1 MSMEDTCRTP
11 LHEAIS
17 NKDYATAMD
26 ILEEEIVDVN
36 ALDSRHNTAMVYFLR
51 RIRNRKRGISYM
63 EMSTYQVFMNHSR
76 IDLEVLS
83 ETGRSIRS
91 YVIEMNI
98 FELYSI
104 LFSHHKWMYEDLFLS
119 MRYNNKE
126 VFQFLLDYFIKND
139 FPLNEFDEIDRT
151 PFEVAIECEDIYYFE
166 SLCKV
171 HAPLSRM
178 AVFRITMRKKQEHI
192 TLIRQ
197 YYTCSTNNDDLYS
210 YATMKLEAL
219 DLDLDLNL
227 NLEQEEPTLAA
238 IELYE

>member
-1 MSMEDTCRTP
+1 MEDTCRTL

-17 NKDYATAMD
+17 NKDYVTAID

-36 ALDSRHNTAMVYFLR
+36 ALDWKHNTAMVYFLR
-51 RIRNRKRGISYM
+51 RIRNRRTEISNI
-63 EMSTYQVFMNHSR
+63 ELCTYHAFMNHKK

-83 ETGRSIRS
+83 ETQRSIRS

-104 LFSHHKWMYEDLFLS
+104 LFSHHKWMYEDFFLS
-119 MRYNNKE
+119 MRYNNKQ
-126 VFQFLLDYFIKND
+126 VFQFLLDYFIKNE
-139 FPLNEFDEIDRT
+139 FPLDEFDEIDRT

-178 AVFRITMRKKQEHI
+178 AIFRITMRKKQEHI

-197 YYTCSTNNDDLYS
+197 YYAGSTNEDDLYS

-219 DLDLDLNL
+219 DLDLNLNL
-227 NLEQEEPTLAA
+227 ELEQEEPNLTA

>member
-1 MSMEDTCRTP
+1 MEDTCRTP

-17 NKDYATAMD
+17 NKDYVTTMD

-36 ALDSRHNTAMVYFLR
+36 AIDWKHNTAMVYFLR
-51 RIRNRKRGISYM
+51 RIRNRRLGISYM
-63 EMSTYQVFMNHSR
+63 ELCTYLAFMNHSK

-83 ETGRSIRS
+83 ETERSIRS

-104 LFSHHKWMYEDLFLS
+104 LFSRHKWMYEDFFLS

-126 VFQFLLDYFIKND
+126 VFQFLLDYFIQNE
-139 FPLNEFDEIDRT
+139 FPLDEFDDIDRT

-178 AVFRITMRKKQEHI
+178 AIFRIIMQKKQEHI
-192 TLIRQ
+192 TLIHQ
-197 YYTCSTNNDDLYS
+197 YYTSSTNNDDLYA
-210 YATMKLEAL
+210 YATLNREAFDL
-219 DLDLDLNL
+219 DLDLDFGQHEPNL
-227 NLEQEEPTLAA
+227 TA

>member
-1 MSMEDTCRTP
+1 MEDPCRTP

-17 NKDYATAMD
+17 NKDYVTAMM
-26 ILEEEIVDVN
+26 IIEEEIVDIN
-36 ALDSRHNTAMVYFLR
+36 ALDSKHNTAMVYFLR
-51 RIRNRKRGISYM
+51 RIRNRRTEI
-63 EMSTYQVFMNHSR
+63 TYIELCTYHAFMNHSM

-83 ETGRSIRS
+83 ETERSIRS

-98 FELYSI
+98 FELYCI

-119 MRYNNKE
+119 MRYNNKQ

-139 FPLNEFDEIDRT
+139 FPLNEFDDIDRT

-178 AVFRITMRKKQEHI
+178 AIFRITMRKKQEHI

-197 YYTCSTNNDDLYS
+197 YYACSTNDDDLYA

-219 DLDLDLNL
+219 DLDLNL
-227 NLEQEEPTLAA
+227 NLEQEESNLTA